1 MNQIGTFPAKFKTE
15 GLFLSWA
22 WVGEQCRAAAKTQAE
37 SESPA
42 LACSYPY
49 CENLGRLD
57 WHFLTGQME
66 RNRGATKG
74 VKEIMTSYTHHK
86 KGGAPRRADM
96 LQKEEEN
103 MFNLTHKTKHKLEL
117 N

>member
-1 MNQIGTFPAKFKTE
+1 
-15 GLFLSWA
+15 
-22 WVGEQCRAAAKTQAE
+22 
-37 SESPA
+37 
-42 LACSYPY
+42 
-49 CENLGRLD
+49 
-57 WHFLTGQME
+57 ME

-86 KGGAPRRADM
+86 KGGAPQRADM